1 MDVFELSSKRFTTK
15 HYNPTRKISNADI
28 AKLKEIL
35 RLTPSAMNSQ
45 PWHFIFGS
53 SDTAKELIRP
63 AVAEFNWART
73 DDCSHFVV
81 LCIKEK
87 LDDAYL
93 SSVIEQEDKDGRF
106 TDAADKETRLGKL
119 KAYVGALDRK
129 GRLDAWKTH
138 QAYLAMASLLYGS
151 ASLGIDSTAIEGY
164 FPRKLDEVLG
174 LSAKGLRSVAIV
186 TLGYGAPDD
195 ANATRP
201 KSRLASE
208 VIFSELD

>member
-1 MDVFELSSKRFTTK
+1 MDVFELSSRRFTTK
-15 HYNPTRKISNADI
+15 HYDPVRKISNADI

-53 SDTAKELIRP
+53 SDEAKALIRP

-81 LCIKEK
+81 LCIKEN
-87 LDDAYL
+87 LDSTYL

-106 TDAADKETRLGKL
+106 PDETTKQTRLSKL
-119 KAYVGALDRK
+119 QAYVDALCRK

-164 FPRKLDEVLG
+164 FPKKPDEILDLP
-174 LSAKGLRSVAIV
+174 AKGLRSVAIV

-195 ANATRP
+195 DNASRP
-201 KSRLASE
+201 KSRLSPE
-208 VIFSELD
+208 VIFSNLD